1 MCTRFL
7 NSYGRLMLADIDN
20 YNVAETH
27 DQLVQMLSNLEKN
40 IYNGARRTI

>member
-1 MCTRFL
+1 MYKISKQL
-7 NSYGRLMLADIDN
+7 WPSNADIDN